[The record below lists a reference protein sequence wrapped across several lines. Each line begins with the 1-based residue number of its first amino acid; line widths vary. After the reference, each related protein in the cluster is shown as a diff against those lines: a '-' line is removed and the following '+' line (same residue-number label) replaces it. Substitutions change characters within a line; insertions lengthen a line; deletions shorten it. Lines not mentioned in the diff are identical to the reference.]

1 MLKYNQFEE
10 KYNPDYIAA
19 LDGKTGIAPM
29 KEYKALFNPYHAAL
43 LESLDDGVGRI
54 TRQLK
59 DLGLDENTL
68 IVFTSDN
75 GGVGLPELGPI
86 PTNSAPLRK
95 WKGFMYEG
103 GSRVPLIVKW
113 PGKIKEEVVNDNYIT
128 GTDYLPTFME
138 ILGVKDLPA
147 EMDGKSF
154 LKTLYHPAE
163 HFDRGPIYWHY
174 PHFSN
179 QGSRPAGAVRNG
191 DYKLV
196 ENFET
201 GQLELYNIKED
212 IGEKEDL
219 SAAEPQR
226 TGELAQLLKEWR
238 ESIGANMPV
247 PNPDYKKRNP
257 SMVNRAGSSA
267 NE

>member
-1 MLKYNQFEE
+1 
-10 KYNPDYIAA
+10 
-19 LDGKTGIAPM
+19 M
-29 KEYKALFNPYHAAL
+29 KEYKALFNPYYAAM

-54 TRQLK
+54 TRQLEE
-59 DLGLDENTL
+59 LGLDENTI

-103 GSRVPLIVKW
+103 GLRVPLIVKW
-113 PGKIKEEVVNDNYIT
+113 PGEIKEQVVNDNYIT

-138 ILGVKDLPA
+138 MLGVKKLPM
-147 EMDGKSF
+147 EIDGKSF
-154 LKTLYHPAE
+154 LSSLYQPAE
-163 HFDRGPIYWHY
+163 AFDRGPIYWHY

-179 QGSRPAGAVRNG
+179 QGSRPAGAVRTG

-201 GQLELYNIKED
+201 GELELYNIKED
-212 IGEKEDL
+212 IAEEKNL
-219 SAAEPQR
+219 SNEQPKKTAEM
-226 TGELAQLLKEWR
+226 AQLLKNWR
-238 ESIGANMPV
+238 ERIGANMPV
-247 PNPDYKKRNP
+247 PNPDY
-257 SMVNRAGSSA
+257 
-267 NE
+267 